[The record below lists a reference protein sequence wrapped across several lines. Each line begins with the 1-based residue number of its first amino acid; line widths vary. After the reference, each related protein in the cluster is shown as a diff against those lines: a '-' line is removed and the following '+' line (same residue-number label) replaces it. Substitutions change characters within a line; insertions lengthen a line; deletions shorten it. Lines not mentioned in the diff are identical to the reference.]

1 MQLNVRITNLSQPI
15 QRCNLRFN
23 NQRADTFTAS
33 FRFRQEHMSRLK
45 ACLRIPRR
53 VDIGNRVTVNG
64 EEALLITLYLLAT
77 GATQIMSE
85 ERFGY
90 EHTLLSRIKK
100 AVIGIIVDNHAGK
113 IMNNF
118 DWHMEDSRLSKSRAA
133 IRAKKRA
140 ESINGLYHARTENV
154 CLLVDGWRF
163 VTSRPGQP
171 ADPFAWGHV
180 VNIQK
185 YMYSG
190 HKKVHNL
197 LFLVVVSAYGLIV
210 DFAGPFNGRHNDL
223 GGLRQST
230 LLPRF
235 RQALLDNNLD
245 VNSYDLLGDAIFPN
259 APNIRA
265 LFGRKS
271 MEGKPVEQ
279 GQNALD
285 ECTRAPVEHS
295 IGKMTQNW
303 KALKMKHDLK
313 ILSGSLTK
321 LARCCCILTNA
332 LTLFNGGQPL
342 GQFFDANQ
350 PFRLQ
355 MPTPE
360 EYFDP

>member
-1 MQLNVRITNLSQPI
+1 MSLANSICS
-15 QRCNLRFN
+15 LRFS
-23 NQRADTFTAS
+23 FSAS
-33 FRFRQEHMSRLK
+33 FS
-45 ACLRIPRR
+45 LRS
-53 VDIGNRVTVNG
+53 V
-64 EEALLITLYLLAT
+64 
-77 GATQIMSE
+77 
-85 ERFGY
+85 
-90 EHTLLSRIKK
+90 
-100 AVIGIIVDNHAGK
+100 AG
-113 IMNNF
+113 
-118 DWHMEDSRLSKSRAA
+118 S
-133 IRAKKRA
+133 
-140 ESINGLYHARTENV
+140 
-154 CLLVDGWRF
+154 
-163 VTSRPGQP
+163 P
-171 ADPFAWGHV
+171 
-180 VNIQK
+180 
-185 YMYSG
+185 
-190 HKKVHNL
+190 
-197 LFLVVVSAYGLIV
+197 
-210 DFAGPFNGRHNDL
+210 
-223 GGLRQST
+223 
-230 LLPRF
+230 
-235 RQALLDNNLD
+235 ALLDNNLD